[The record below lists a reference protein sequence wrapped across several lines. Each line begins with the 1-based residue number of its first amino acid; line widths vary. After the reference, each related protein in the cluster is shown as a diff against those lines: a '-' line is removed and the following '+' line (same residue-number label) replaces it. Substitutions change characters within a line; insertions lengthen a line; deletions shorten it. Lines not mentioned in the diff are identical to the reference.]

1 MAGDIDLE
9 KNRTNQSHK
18 LMSLISFITRIW
30 LTVVTHWCYN
40 FLYNHSNVKLFLL
53 VYYIRFIIITLIKFS
68 TQVSKSL
75 LHNCLKRDNDTY
87 YLNMFDD
94 CLKTSYRCL
103 KANLYLYY
111 YIFLL
116 CAQLFLVLRLVI
128 VNILY
133 RCIN

>member
-30 LTVVTHWCYN
+30 LTVVTQWCYN
-40 FLYNHSNVKLFLL
+40 FSYNHTNVKLFLL
-53 VYYIRFIIITLIKFS
+53 VYYKRFIIITLIKFS

-75 LHNCLKRDNDTY
+75 LQNCLKRDNDTY
-87 YLNMFDD
+87 CLNMFDD

-116 CAQLFLVLRLVI
+116 CVQLFLVLRLVV

-133 RCIN
+133 RCTN